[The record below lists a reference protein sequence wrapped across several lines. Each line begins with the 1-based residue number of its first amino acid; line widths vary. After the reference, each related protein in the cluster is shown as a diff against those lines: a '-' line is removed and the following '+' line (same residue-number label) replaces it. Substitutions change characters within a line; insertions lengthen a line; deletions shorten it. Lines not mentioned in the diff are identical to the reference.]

1 MSEKILKALMQLFA
15 IFANSDHNTKEDRSV
30 VETFLKLQVNQ
41 AHQDYYLQYF
51 DEYMQFLQGKASTG
65 KVTKRLSVNS
75 VKILRICTDINSE
88 LDQQQKYIVLVK
100 LIEFAYSF
108 DDVIGEQ
115 ESEFIDTVASVFNI
129 DKQNMLLCL
138 SFSAAKN
145 ISSLQDSKQMMVV
158 NNGANIPGGSIKHL
172 SNETLSGDL
181 VFLNIQAE
189 GLLFIKYFGSLPL
202 LLNGQSLIKNR
213 VFVFSQGAVIRESKI
228 QPVYFSDVMRSFMD
242 YHLSDD
248 ISMTANMVDFY
259 FKNGKQG
266 LHSVSFTASSGNLI
280 GIMGGS
286 GAGKSTLLNIL
297 NGNLHP
303 QRGEILI
310 NGLNIHTEREK
321 LQGIIGYIPQ
331 DDLLMEDLTVYQNL
345 FYNSKLGLGN
355 LDDAAIDKLV
365 EQLLESLGLWVI
377 KDLKVGD
384 PLNKMVSGGQRK
396 RLNIALELIRKPAVL
411 FVDEPT
417 SGLSSL
423 DSENVMD
430 LLKQLSL
437 GGKLVFV
444 VIHQPSSDIF
454 KLFDKLMLLDTGGF
468 PIYYG
473 NPSDAIIYFKKRANF
488 AAADASECETCG
500 NVNPEQI
507 FSIIESKVFNEFGQA
522 TPDRKITPREWNGF
536 YEEVRL
542 PNVNSRTDT
551 KTEYKGEYDKPSRL
565 RQLKVFFTR
574 DVLSK
579 LKNTQYLLINFLEA
593 PILAIILAYF
603 LKFYQSG
610 GEYIFRDN
618 LNVPAYI
625 FMCVIVSLFM
635 GLTVSAEEIIRD
647 RKILKREEFLDL
659 SRGSYLFSKILVLL
673 LISAVQ
679 TFSFVIIGNTIFE
692 IDSGMLDDYWVML
705 FTVSCFGNMMGLN
718 ISASFNSAV
727 TIYILIPFLII
738 PQIILSGV
746 MVKFENLNPNVTS
759 QTKVPVI
766 GEIMASRWAFEAL
779 AVNQFKNNRYE
790 KNFFDTEKE
799 ISEITYRKDFW
810 LIKMNDKL
818 DSLKKGLLQKDQIAL
833 LKNETEKAAKR
844 YPSLPSSGSVAGL
857 AAQLTSPLSAQNYEV
872 LKRFNGELRKFFIA
886 GYKSASTRKEAIINK
901 ITSGNPDPE
910 YIKKLK
916 ATYTNENLD
925 DLVTVTGDGQF
936 IIEDGNQFV
945 RRFKPVFMD
954 GPSDAFIRSQ
964 FFVSRKNA
972 FGQYFN
978 TWSVNLAVIWGMS
991 ALLMLTLYHNSLR
1004 KLLGISDAFVQKTNL
1019 SKKKK

>member
-15 IFANSDHNTKEDRSV
+15 IIANRDQLTEEGRGV
-30 VETFLKLQVNQ
+30 VETFLKQQVSQ
-41 AHQDYYLQYF
+41 AHQDFYLKFF
-51 DEYMQFLQGKASTG
+51 DDYLQFLQGKASSG
-65 KVTKRLSVNS
+65 KATKRVSVNS

-88 LDQQQKYIVLVK
+88 LDQKQKYVVLVK
-100 LIEFAYSF
+100 LIEFAWSF
-108 DDVIGEQ
+108 DETPGEQ
-115 ESEFIDTVASVFNI
+115 ELEFIETVASVFNI
-129 DKQNMLLCL
+129 DKTDATLCL
-138 SFSAAKN
+138 SFASAKN
-145 ISSLQDSKQMMVV
+145 TAGLDDSGHLLVV
-158 NNGANIPGGSIKHL
+158 NNSDRLPSGNIRHIQ
-172 SNETLSGDL
+172 NETLSGDL
-181 VFLNIQAE
+181 IFLNIHSE
-189 GLLFIKYFGSLPL
+189 GILFVKYFGFLPL
-202 LLNGQSLIKNR
+202 LLNGQSMVNGRLY
-213 VFVFSQGAVIRESKI
+213 VFSQGAVIREAKI
-228 QPVYFSDVMRSFMD
+228 QPVYFSDVTRCFMNYSRSE
-242 YHLSDD
+242 D
-248 ISMTANMVDFY
+248 ITMTVNMVDYY
-259 FKNGKQG
+259 FANGRQG
-266 LHSVSFTASSGNLI
+266 LHSVSFSAASGNLI

-297 NGNLHP
+297 NGNLTP
-303 QRGEILI
+303 QKGEVLI
-310 NGLNIHTEREK
+310 NGINIHTQRDK

-355 LDDAAIDKLV
+355 LDDTEIDKLV
-365 EQLLESLGLWVI
+365 EQLLESLGLLAI

-488 AAADASECETCG
+488 AAADESECETCG

-507 FSIIESKVFNEFGQA
+507 FSIIESKVFNEFGQ
-522 TPDRKITPREWNGF
+522 TTTDRKITPSEWNRF

-542 PNVNSRTDT
+542 PNVNSRPEENTD
-551 KTEYKGEYDKPSRL
+551 YKGEYKKPSRV

-593 PILAIILAYF
+593 PILAVILAYF
-603 LKFYQSG
+603 LKFYKSG
-610 GEYIFRDN
+610 GEYIFREN
-618 LNVPAYI
+618 INVPAYI

-679 TFSFVIIGNTIFE
+679 TFTFVIIGNTIFE
-692 IDSGMLDDYWVML
+692 IKGMYADYWIML

-759 QTKVPVI
+759 QTRVPVI

-779 AVNQFKNNRYE
+779 AVNQYKNNAYGHYLFEVE
-790 KNFFDTEKE
+790 KN
-799 ISEITYRKDFW
+799 ISEIVYRKDFW
-810 LIKMNDKL
+810 LVKMNDKL
-818 DSLKKGLLQKDQIAL
+818 DSLQKGLLQKNQLAL
-833 LKNETEKAAKR
+833 IENEFHAASEKYEHLPTAPAVSNVSFTLPVSPSDYDAAKKF
-844 YPSLPSSGSVAGL
+844 LAGL
-857 AAQLTSPLSAQNYEV
+857 
-872 LKRFNGELRKFFIA
+872 RKHFIER
-886 GYKSASTRKEAIINK
+886 YKVNSIRKEAIVRKIASADKDPEFLNK
-901 ITSGNPDPE
+901 IKNTH
-910 YIKKLK
+910 
-916 ATYTNENLD
+916 TNENLEE
-925 DLVTVTGDGQF
+925 LLLTTGDFNF
-936 IIEDGNQFV
+936 IIEDNNRFV
-945 RRFKPVFMD
+945 RRFRPVLMD
-954 GPSDAFIRSQ
+954 GPDDAFIRSQ
-964 FFVSRKNA
+964 FFVSQKNM
-972 FGQYFN
+972 FGKYFS
-978 TWSVNLAVIWGMS
+978 TWTVNLLVIWAMS
-991 ALLMLTLYHNSLR
+991 ALLMVTLYQDALR
-1004 KLLGISDAFVQKTNL
+1004 KFLAFSEALLQKIPFFKNR
-1019 SKKKK
+1019 